1 MQRSIAKKPIEKSK
15 WVVKKCPTS
24 TPKNKKHKNQN
35 SRGKKR
41 NNRGD
46 TWKAN
51 NKMVNLNSTVSII
64 TLNTNGLNTPI
75 KS

>member
-15 WVVKKCPTS
+15 WDVKKCPTR
-24 TPKNKKHKNQN
+24 PKKNHKKQN

-64 TLNTNGLNTPI
+64 TLNTNGLNTPVE
-75 KS
+75 S